1 MNYIYRNIMMT
12 LVLALVPFMGISAK
26 KKTIQQSDRQYWCSL
41 AYKMAQPV
49 LENMAKGELQKNMQ
63 TEFSPSFDNRNKK
76 VLYMECFGRLM
87 AGVAPWLTLP
97 DDATAEGKQRKQ
109 LREWALASYKNA
121 VDPQSPDY
129 LCWGIGG
136 QNLVDAAYIAESFL
150 RAYDTLWKP
159 LDEVTKK
166 RYLAEFAKLRHIDP
180 PYTNWLLFSSTI
192 ESFMAK
198 AGGDFDEYRVNSA
211 CRKVEEWYVGDGWY
225 ADGPSFAFDYYSSY
239 VFHPMYLETLQAMVD
254 AKVNS
259 RLDYQK
265 YYDRELRR
273 CQKYSI
279 ILERFI
285 SPEGTFPAFGR
296 SIPYRMATMQP
307 LALMAWYQTLPSD
320 LSNGQVRAAL
330 TKVLHRM
337 FDKENNFNEKG
348 YLSIGFC
355 GNGQK
360 NVADWYTNNGSL
372 YMTTLAFMPLGLPA
386 DHPFWTDA
394 AQPWTQVK
402 AWNNQQFPKD
412 HQWKDDIVT
421 KDKW

>member
-1 MNYIYRNIMMT
+1 MNYIFKSIMMT

-26 KKTIQQSDRQYWCSL
+26 KKAVQQSDRQYWCSL

-136 QNLVDAAYIAESFL
+136 QNLVDAAYVAESFL
-150 RAYDTLWKP
+150 RAYDTLWMP
-159 LDEVTKK
+159 LDEVTKQ
-166 RYLAEFAKLRHIDP
+166 RYLKEFAKLRHIDP

-211 CRKVEEWYVGDGWY
+211 YRKVEEWYVGDGWY

-265 YYDRELRR
+265 YYDRELKR

-337 FDKENNFNEKG
+337 FDQENNFNEKG

-355 GNGQK
+355 GNTQK

-412 HQWKDDIVT
+412 HHWKDEIVT

>member
-1 MNYIYRNIMMT
+1 MV
-12 LVLALVPFMGISAK
+12 VLAVVPFMGADAK
-26 KKTIQQSDRQYWCSL
+26 KKVAQQSDRQYWCSL

-121 VDPQSPDY
+121 VDPQNPDY

-159 LDEVTKK
+159 LDEVTKQ
-166 RYLAEFAKLRHIDP
+166 RYLKEFAKLRHIDP

-225 ADGPSFAFDYYSSY
+225 ADGPSHSITTA
-239 VFHPMYLETLQAMVD
+239 AMCSIRCIW
-254 AKVNS
+254 KHC
-259 RLDYQK
+259 RL
-265 YYDRELRR
+265 
-273 CQKYSI
+273 
-279 ILERFI
+279 
-285 SPEGTFPAFGR
+285 
-296 SIPYRMATMQP
+296 
-307 LALMAWYQTLPSD
+307 W
-320 LSNGQVRAAL
+320 
-330 TKVLHRM
+330 
-337 FDKENNFNEKG
+337 
-348 YLSIGFC
+348 
-355 GNGQK
+355 
-360 NVADWYTNNGSL
+360 W
-372 YMTTLAFMPLGLPA
+372 MPR
-386 DHPFWTDA
+386 
-394 AQPWTQVK
+394 
-402 AWNNQQFPKD
+402 
-412 HQWKDDIVT
+412 
-421 KDKW
+421 